1 VIAIIIEKIII
12 YECVTIGIATILII
26 ISQSADMTYVDTVS
40 TSIKYAIIVTR
51 IIARFDVQ
59 IVWK

>member
-1 VIAIIIEKIII
+1 MIAIIIEKIII